1 LILPS
6 LGVKKMPLDIPRIQ
20 ALCFDVDGTLRDTDD
35 QYVRLLADA
44 LRPAR
49 PLFPRQDLERLARRL
64 VMAVETP
71 GTYLFGLTDRLEIDR
86 MLAVLGDR
94 LARLRSRSRS
104 RLHPMIHGTREL
116 LAALAG
122 RYPLAI
128 VSARGERSTLA
139 FLEEHEL
146 ERYFQ
151 VVVSAQTCRHTKPF
165 PEPLIYAAARMRVPP
180 QSCLMV
186 GDTTVDI
193 RAGRLAGA
201 QTVGVLSG
209 FGEAGELVRE
219 GADLILNATPYLQSH
234 LAP

>member
-1 LILPS
+1 
-6 LGVKKMPLDIPRIQ
+6 MPLDIPRIQ

-49 PLFPRQDLERLARRL
+49 PLFPRRDLERLARRL

-71 GTYLFGLTDRLEIDR
+71 GTFIFGLTDRLEIDR
-86 MLAVLGDR
+86 LLAGLGDK
-94 LARLRSRSRS
+94 LARLRKASRGHP
-104 RLHPMIHGTREL
+104 HPMIHGTREL

-128 VSARGERSTLA
+128 VSARSERSTLD
-139 FLEEHEL
+139 FLAEHEL
-146 ERYFQ
+146 ERYFR

-165 PEPLIYAAARMRVPP
+165 PEPLIYAAAQMGVPP
-180 QSCLMV
+180 NSCLMV

-193 RAGRLAGA
+193 RAGRMAGA
-201 QTVGVLSG
+201 QTVGVLCG
-209 FGEAGELVRE
+209 FGEADELVRE
-219 GADLILNATPYLQSH
+219 GANLILDATPHLRSH